1 MGKGFGRIKKD
12 LESRKVVL
20 YICRMTKSIRISE
33 KVHTKLKI
41 YVAKNKS
48 NIVEFADWAISK
60 GIDDMK
66 WAKEFSKYRED
77 LNKLMQ
83 PLYNKK

>member
-1 MGKGFGRIKKD
+1 MGKIN
-12 LESRKVVL
+12 LESRKVAL
-20 YICRMTKSIRISE
+20 YICPMTKSIRISE

-60 GIDDMK
+60 GVEDMD
-66 WAKEFSKYRED
+66 WAKEFSKYREK
-77 LNKLMQ
+77 LNKIL
-83 PLYNKK
+83 NNEKKS